1 MKHYYLFLLTALTVF
16 GFNQANAQFCP
27 PTGFT
32 NGSSLYFF
40 YSPSG
45 PTCGE
50 RPTTVMV
57 GTSEFNLMVCESAYA
72 IYDLTSG
79 SPIANINYFV
89 ADFGV
94 GTCEYTNGDLTQE
107 TLSIGEVDQVVK
119 SMKVFPNP
127 LVSGNSI
134 HLMFGSYLSGTASMY
149 DITGKKVLSL
159 NIDNVSRKE
168 INASALTNGVYLLKI
183 EAGSSTITKKVII
196 MK

>member
-1 MKHYYLFLLTALTVF
+1 MKHYYFFLLTVLTLF
-16 GFNQANAQFCP
+16 GFNQSYAQFCP

-40 YSPSG
+40 YNPGG
-45 PTCGE
+45 PTCIE

-57 GTSEFNLMVCESAYA
+57 GTSEFSLMVCESAYS

-79 SPIANINYFV
+79 SPLTNINYFV
-89 ADFGV
+89 VDFGV
-94 GTCEYTNGDLTQE
+94 GACEYTNGDLTQE
-107 TLSIGEVDQVVK
+107 TLTIGEVDQVVK
-119 SMKVFPNP
+119 ATKIFPNP

-134 HLMFGSYLSGTASMY
+134 HLVFDSYLNGTVSMY
-149 DITGKKVLSL
+149 DITGKKILNL
-159 NIDNVSRKE
+159 NINNLNKKE
-168 INASALTNGVYLLKI
+168 INVSALPNGVYLLKI

>member
-1 MKHYYLFLLTALTVF
+1 
-16 GFNQANAQFCP
+16 
-27 PTGFT
+27 
-32 NGSSLYFF
+32 
-40 YSPSG
+40 
-45 PTCGE
+45 
-50 RPTTVMV
+50 
-57 GTSEFNLMVCESAYA
+57 
-72 IYDLTSG
+72 
-79 SPIANINYFV
+79 
-89 ADFGV
+89 
-94 GTCEYTNGDLTQE
+94 
-107 TLSIGEVDQVVK
+107 
-119 SMKVFPNP
+119 KVFPNP